1 MTVRQQKRPRQ
12 KPADVS
18 VLSKERAILNSARL
32 MDAKQLSKRQ
42 RNTVQMG
49 TGQTGYETEERTNKE
64 LSARQKGHKKIGK

>member
-1 MTVRQQKRPRQ
+1 
-12 KPADVS
+12 
-18 VLSKERAILNSARL
+18 